1 MERGYYLWLF
11 ILMNQTL
18 KKGMNELNKKST
30 FISWVSEHKLR
41 TTNANEF
48 SDALER
54 VLYPIMIWMFGP

>member
-41 TTNANEF
+41 ITNANEF

-54 VLYPIMIWMFGP
+54 VFYPISIWMFGQ